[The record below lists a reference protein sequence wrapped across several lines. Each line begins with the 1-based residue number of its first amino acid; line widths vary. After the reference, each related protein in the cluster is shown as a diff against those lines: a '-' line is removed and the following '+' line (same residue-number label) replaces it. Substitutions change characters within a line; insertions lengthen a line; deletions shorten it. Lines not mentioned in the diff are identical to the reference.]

1 VRRSLATIPSA
12 LLLSAAIAAC
22 SSSTTASSTVSD
34 QVIATD
40 VAYGSAPE
48 LGNTYF
54 AYYNYFGVPI
64 AVNRMPTSPPVSA
77 RLITASRRQSTLTA
91 ALSCAPNTATGT
103 HTFPT
108 ATQTDTTA
116 YTHTWEFFDSE
127 GCQSALDD
135 NTDSVEFTSS
145 TTSAFNDPDQG
156 WTKHATGD
164 LSATLSG
171 GGGATLHAATTHV
184 WNSTSSG
191 NGTTVHTGSNQTRTY
206 TGSAVDTGAAVTFN
220 HPLGSELFPMSG
232 TLSRWGTSTLNVTGN
247 VTETKSVALHILVT
261 FDGTGTP
268 KLEVFNATSG
278 ALIETCTLDL
288 VGRRTQTGSCHT

>member
-1 VRRSLATIPSA
+1 MRRPLATLSSA
-12 LLLSAAIAAC
+12 LLLGAAIAAC
-22 SSSTTASSTVSD
+22 SSSTTSSSSVSD
-34 QVIATD
+34 DVIATD
-40 VAYGSAPE
+40 VAYASAPE

-64 AVNRMPTSPPVSA
+64 AVNRIPTSPPISA
-77 RLITASRRQSTLTA
+77 RLVAATRRPSALTTAF
-91 ALSCAPNTATGT
+91 SCAPNTTTGT
-103 HTFPT
+103 RTFPT

-127 GCQSALDD
+127 GCQDALDD
-135 NTDSVEFTSS
+135 NTDSVVFTSS
-145 TTSAFNDPDQG
+145 TTSAFNDSDQG

-184 WNSTSSG
+184 WNSTASG
-191 NGTTVHTGSNQTRTY
+191 NGTTVHTGTNQTRTY
-206 TGSAVDTGAAVTFN
+206 TGSAVDTGTAVTFN
-220 HPLGSELFPMSG
+220 HPLGSELFPTSG
-232 TLSRWGTSTLNVTGN
+232 TLSRWGNSTLNVTGN

-278 ALIETCTLDL
+278 TLIVTCTLDL
-288 VGRRTQTGSCHT
+288 VARRATTGSCHT